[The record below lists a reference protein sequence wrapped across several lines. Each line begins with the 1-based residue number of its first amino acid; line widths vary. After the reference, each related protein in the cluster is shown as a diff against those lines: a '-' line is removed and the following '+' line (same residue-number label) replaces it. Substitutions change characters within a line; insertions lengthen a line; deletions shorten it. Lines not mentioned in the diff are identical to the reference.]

1 MFFAR
6 AILRSVGMKSQATNK
21 RSMSDAAVAA
31 KTGKTWPQWFAV
43 LDKAGAEAM
52 PHRDIARMLH
62 ERHGVPGWW
71 SQMVTV
77 EYERARGKRA
87 VYQTTEGYAASVS
100 RTLAASASALYR
112 AWVDEDTRKRWL
124 GPARLTITTA
134 TPRKSVHIRCGDGTR
149 VDVGF
154 YPRGRGK
161 CQVAVGHRKLTKATD
176 VAKMKK
182 YWSAALERLQKI
194 TGG

>member
-1 MFFAR
+1 
-6 AILRSVGMKSQATNK
+6 MKTRGTSK
-21 RSMSDAAVAA
+21 RSTSDAAVAA
-31 KTGKTWPQWFAV
+31 KTGKSWSQWFAV

-87 VYQTTEGYAASVS
+87 VHQTTEGYAASVS
-100 RTLAASASALYR
+100 RTFAASASTLFN
-112 AWVDEDTRKRWL
+112 AWVDAETRKRWL

-134 TPRKSVHIRCGDGTR
+134 TPRKSLHIRCEDGTR

-154 YPRGRGK
+154 YPRGRSK
-161 CQVAVGHRKLTKATD
+161 CQVAVGHRKLRRAKD
-176 VAKMKK
+176 VAAMKK
-182 YWSAALERLQKI
+182 YWGAALDRLQII

>member
-1 MFFAR
+1 
-6 AILRSVGMKSQATNK
+6 MKTRGTSK
-21 RSMSDAAVAA
+21 PGMSDAAVAA
-31 KTGKTWPQWFAV
+31 KTGKTWPQWFAL
-43 LDKAGAEAM
+43 LDKAGAKAL

-62 ERHGVPGWW
+62 EKHGVPGWW

-100 RTLAASASALYR
+100 RTFAASASALFT
-112 AWVDEDTRKRWL
+112 AWVDAATRRRWL
-124 GPARLTITTA
+124 GAARLTITTA
-134 TPRKSVHIRCGDGTR
+134 TPRKSLHIRCDDGTR

-154 YPRGRGK
+154 YPRGRNK
-161 CQVAVGHRKLTKATD
+161 CQVAVGHRKLARATD

-182 YWSAALERLQKI
+182 YWGAALDRLRKI
-194 TGG
+194 LEE